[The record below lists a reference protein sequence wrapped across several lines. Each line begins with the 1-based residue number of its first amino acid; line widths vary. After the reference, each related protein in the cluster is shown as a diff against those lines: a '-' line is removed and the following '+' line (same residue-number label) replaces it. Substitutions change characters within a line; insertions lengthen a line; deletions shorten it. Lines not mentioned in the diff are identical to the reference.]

1 MAEPTRSLRW
11 LAVMAWRD
19 SRRQRKRLLL
29 YMTAISL
36 GTAALVS
43 ITSFGDNLRD
53 GIHNQAQSLLGADLM
68 VRARDT
74 IPDDLEATFANFDA
88 EKARLAEF
96 ASMALFPQSE
106 AAGRSA
112 FTRLCIVRAM
122 RGGFPW
128 YGDFITQPAEALSG
142 FRAGDGVLMDESL
155 MIQAGAKPGDSVQVG
170 GATFTLLGAILEI
183 PGESDAS
190 GMFAPRVYIPYA
202 EMEAAGMLNFAFRVR
217 YKAYF
222 KFAERDAQKA
232 AEEALKPH
240 IKAYNL
246 RKETN
251 ASRAA
256 RVERNLDGVIKFLNI
271 VGFMALFLGGI
282 GVAGAVHGYIRQKLR
297 TAAVLRCL
305 GLLPRDVMA
314 IYLMQVSALALI
326 GAIIGAVLGVGV
338 QTGLPQVLGDFLPV
352 DVDVAVSWPGI
363 AQGLATGVIT
373 AMIFAM
379 FPLLDVRR
387 VAPLAA
393 LRSASTGGKPQRD
406 PWRWLLYLLIV
417 AGVSAFAFT
426 HSQNWTHGLALTVAF
441 FVAFGLL
448 TALAFG
454 LMAMVRKFL
463 PAMLPYVIRQ
473 GLCNLYRPNNQTRLL
488 MVCLGLSTFLLT
500 TLYLTQHNLIDQF
513 SRKST
518 IHKPNLILINVQ
530 PDQREAISAFL
541 ESREMPTMDMI
552 PIVPMR
558 LKAVNETSIDELQ
571 AAAKAKGKGKG
582 RHRRWALRHNYRS
595 TWRAETVDS
604 EEILRGEWVSSY
616 DGEGP
621 IPVSLEESI
630 AGELKVDVG
639 DSLTLEIGEGEQTVT
654 ITSIRKVDWYRLEP
668 NFYMVF
674 PPGSIDGADSNT
686 VVTTRAADAE
696 ANARFQVDVVAEF
709 ANVTVLDVAMALR
722 SIDSFLNKAM
732 FAVRFMAWFSLITGI
747 VVLISSLSVSR
758 YQRLRETMLLRTLGA
773 ARRQLLIIA
782 ASEFVLLG
790 SLAAVAGVGMAVLG
804 SWGLAHF
811 MFQAP
816 FLLDGWSL
824 LAAWAGVTALTL
836 GIGMMNSI
844 GLSRVNPRELA

>member
-1 MAEPTRSLRW
+1 MSSKRSLRW

-53 GIHNQAQSLLGADLM
+53 GIHEQAQSLLGADLM
-68 VRARDT
+68 IRARDT
-74 IPDDLEATFANFDA
+74 IPDDLEATLASFDA
-88 EKARLAEF
+88 EDARVAEF
-96 ASMALFPQSE
+96 ASMALFPSSE
-106 AAGRSA
+106 

-122 RGGFPW
+122 RGPFPW
-128 YGDFITQPAEALSG
+128 YGDFITSPADALAG
-142 FRAGDGVLMDESL
+142 FRAGDGALMDESL
-155 MIQAGAKPGDSVQVG
+155 MIQSGAKPGDSVQVG
-170 GATFTLLGAILEI
+170 GATFRVLGAIVEI

-190 GMFAPRVYIPYA
+190 GMFAPRVYIPYVK
-202 EMEAAGMLNFAFRVR
+202 MEEAGMLGMAFRVR
-217 YKAYF
+217 HKAYF
-222 KFAERDAQKA
+222 KFKTPDAQAA

-240 IKAYNL
+240 IRTYNL

-251 ASRAA
+251 ASRAK
-256 RVERNLDGVIKFLNI
+256 RVERNLDSVIKFLNI

-314 IYLMQVSALALI
+314 IYLMQVTALAFVGAVI
-326 GAIIGAVLGVGV
+326 GAILGVAV

-352 DVDVAVSWPGI
+352 EVDVSVSWPGI
-363 AQGLATGVIT
+363 AQGLGSGVIT

-379 FPLLDVRR
+379 FPLLEVRR

-393 LRSASTGGKPQRD
+393 LRSAATGGKPQRD
-406 PWRWLLYLLIV
+406 PWRWLLYLLVV
-417 AGVSAFAFT
+417 AGVAGFAFA
-426 HSQNWTHGLALTVAF
+426 HSEKWQHGLGLTVAF

-448 TALAFG
+448 TALAIG
-454 LMAMVRKFL
+454 LMALIRRFV
-463 PAMLPYVIRQ
+463 PAVLPYVIRQ

-500 TLYLTQHNLIDQF
+500 TLYLTQHNLVDQF

-530 PDQREAISAFL
+530 PGQRQAISDFL
-541 ESREMPTMDMI
+541 AAREMPQMDMI
-552 PIVPMR
+552 PIVPMN
-558 LKAVNETSIDELQ
+558 LKAVKGRPLEEL
-571 AAAKAKGKGKG
+571 KPKGKK
-582 RHRRWALRHNYRS
+582 RHKRWALRHNYRS

-604 EEILRGEWVSSY
+604 EEILRGEWVSRY
-616 DGEGP
+616 DGGE
-621 IPVSLEESI
+621 IPVSIEESI
-630 AGELKVDVG
+630 AGELQVDVG
-639 DSLTLEIGEGEQTVT
+639 DTLTIAFGGREESAR

-674 PPGSIDGADSNT
+674 PPGALDGADSNT
-686 VVTTRAADAE
+686 VVTTRAADAQ
-696 ANARFQVDVVAEF
+696 AGARFQLDVVSEF

-722 SIDSFLNKAM
+722 SIDSFLDKAM

-758 YQRLRETMLLRTLGA
+758 YQRLRETVLLRTLGA
-773 ARRQLLIIA
+773 ARRQLLVIA

-804 SWGLAHF
+804 SWGLAKF
-811 MFQAP
+811 LFQAD
-816 FLLDGWSL
+816 FILDARALLF
-824 LAAWAGVTALTL
+824 AWLGVTALTL

-844 GLSRVNPRELA
+844 GLSRVNPRELS